1 MANAVEQRI
10 RDLQEVSIAID
21 SWDDVFSD
29 FDPRPLE
36 ERTLSEDFVN
46 ELQKR
51 HYEQPSGALLVKIWA
66 PPRLRDAATE
76 ALVCRRLQ
84 ECFALRAERM
94 RTAIRRERRRGAVFF
109 VCGFLCLAA
118 MAFTTLF
125 VTLPQAWRALLEI
138 TLMPLGWFG
147 MWEGVGKMVDLD
159 REAVQQRTLY
169 RHLAEATFQICYLDG

>member
-1 MANAVEQRI
+1 MTNAVEQRI

-51 HYEQPSGALLVKIWA
+51 FYEQPSGALLVKIWA
-66 PPRLRDAATE
+66 PPSLRDAATE

-84 ECFALRAERM
+84 KCFALRAARLS
-94 RTAIRRERRRGAVFF
+94 RSIGDERRRGAVFF
-109 VCGFLCLAA
+109 ACGFVCLAVL
-118 MAFTTLF
+118 AFSTLL
-125 VTLPQAWRALLEI
+125 VKPPETWRTFLEI
-138 TLMPLGWFG
+138 TLVPLGWFG

-169 RHLAEATFQICYLDG
+169 RHLADATFQICYLDE